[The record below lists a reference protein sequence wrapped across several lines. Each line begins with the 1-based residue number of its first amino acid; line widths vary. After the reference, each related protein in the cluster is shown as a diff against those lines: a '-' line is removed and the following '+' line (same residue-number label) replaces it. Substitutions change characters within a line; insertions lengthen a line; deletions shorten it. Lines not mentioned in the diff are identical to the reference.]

1 MSGFGQG
8 TGKLD
13 NGTCTVAVRALNSR
27 YLDIKLS
34 GFDGHPDLDHMI
46 RNKIREKL
54 ERGSI
59 QINMNL
65 NLGMNGKKHIQ
76 FNQDRFERI
85 EKILSTIQKQYGRH
99 MNMANIITSKDLFMD
114 GPEIEIDNSEIITVI
129 NLALDQVNLM
139 RIEEGKKTEEHLTF
153 LLDEIIELIEGL
165 KEKTKELIEKK
176 IDKYREKIQNLIDG
190 IPVEESRLSM
200 EIGLMADK
208 TDVSEELTRS
218 LSHVNQ
224 FRQLMKLK
232 EPVGKRLN
240 FLTQELNREINT
252 LGVKAN
258 DVTVSRDV
266 IALKSSI
273 EKIREQIQNIL

>member
-1 MSGFGQG
+1 
-8 TGKLD
+8 
-13 NGTCTVAVRALNSR
+13 
-27 YLDIKLS
+27 
-34 GFDGHPDLDHMI
+34 
-46 RNKIREKL
+46 
-54 ERGSI
+54 
-59 QINMNL
+59 MNL
-65 NLGMNGKKHIQ
+65 NLGMNGKKYIQ

-165 KEKTKELIEKK
+165 KEKTKELIGKK

-190 IPVEESRLSM
+190 IHVEESRLSM